1 MVTTRNV
8 VEGFIKLTEGR
19 INKGYARLHRLE
31 NELAEELKTEHPS
44 VEAMTQITARMASA
58 KSEITN
64 EDATMSMLRDI
75 LEIIT
80 IEENSPSVG

>member
-1 MVTTRNV
+1 MKKTREL
-8 VEGFIKLTEGR
+8 VEGYITLTEAHIKR
-19 INKGYARLHRLE
+19 LNDKLHRCE
-31 NELAEELKTEHPS
+31 KELAEELKSTFPS
-44 VEAMTQITARMASA
+44 VDAMAQITARMAST

-64 EDATMSMLRDI
+64 EDTTMSMLRDI

>member
-8 VEGFIKLTEGR
+8 VEGFIKLTEDR
-19 INKGYARLHRLE
+19 INKGYVRLHRLE
-31 NELAEELKTEHPS
+31 NELSEELKTEHPS

-80 IEENSPSVG
+80 IEEDSPSVG

>member
-8 VEGFIKLTEGR
+8 VEGFIKLTEDR
-19 INKGYARLHRLE
+19 INKEYARLHRLE
-31 NELAEELKTEHPS
+31 NELAGELKTEHPS
-44 VEAMTQITARMASA
+44 VEAMTQITARMAST

-80 IEENSPSVG
+80 VEESRKM